1 MQCNDCDGILTMI
14 TDDEW
19 RCAECGQGRGA
30 QQCQDLLTNLN
41 TELSLLSHQAD
52 QSRQS
57 VLEFQNLLQRT
68 GKWSQVPENSQLF
81 SDIKHRLIF
90 IFQYH
95 KDFYNLEEEYLSKK
109 VQICSEWIEL
119 SEKLYK
125 GRNYNRLLIQYE
137 MMNAA
142 VSLMQ
147 WMKENGKPSDE
158 VNDLINK
165 IVQMSR
171 EPIEVLVDEEDGSLL
186 KAFRDLVSIATEAR
200 EQTKRRVLISMWDD
214 DDEDW

>member
-1 MQCNDCDGILTMI
+1 
-14 TDDEW
+14 
-19 RCAECGQGRGA
+19 
-30 QQCQDLLTNLN
+30 
-41 TELSLLSHQAD
+41 
-52 QSRQS
+52 
-57 VLEFQNLLQRT
+57 
-68 GKWSQVPENSQLF
+68 
-81 SDIKHRLIF
+81 
-90 IFQYH
+90 
-95 KDFYNLEEEYLSKK
+95 
-109 VQICSEWIEL
+109 
-119 SEKLYK
+119 
-125 GRNYNRLLIQYE
+125 
-137 MMNAA
+137 
-142 VSLMQ
+142 MQ